1 VATFVSGPI
10 SAVFYV
16 LNIFQVAEIL
26 RRLIMPTNPKDLFH
40 QYKPETLFSLSGQ
53 TAMIIGVGG
62 LGQEAAI
69 GLCAAGAKVAVA
81 DIDKKRAQ
89 TVAARIR
96 RADGNAK
103 AYAVD
108 VTRKE
113 SVTNLV
119 ASVIRDLGRVHS
131 AVIAF
136 GITRRGLPEEF
147 DESDWR
153 NIIEVNLNG
162 SFLCCQAI
170 GRHMLTQGGG
180 SIVLFSSIAG
190 QVGLK
195 NSPAYAA
202 SKGGVDQI
210 TRTFAI
216 QWADRQVRVNA
227 IAPSYFETEMVARN
241 DDPELAELFRKRL
254 ELVPMA
260 RMGWPSELVGA
271 IIFLAS
277 PASSMVT
284 GAILPIDGGYL
295 AQ

>member
-1 VATFVSGPI
+1 MNV
-10 SAVFYV
+10 
-16 LNIFQVAEIL
+16 
-26 RRLIMPTNPKDLFH
+26 KDLFH
-40 QYKPETLFSLSGQ
+40 QYKPEILFSLSGR
-53 TAMIIGVGG
+53 TAIVIGVGG

-69 GLCAAGAKVAVA
+69 GLSASGACLAVA
-81 DIDKKRAQ
+81 DIDFGRAEA
-89 TVAARIR
+89 VAERIR
-96 RADGNAK
+96 QAGSSAK
-103 AYAVD
+103 PYAVD
-108 VTRKE
+108 VTQKE
-113 SVTNLV
+113 SVRKLV
-119 ASVIRDLGRVHS
+119 KNANKDLGRIQA

-153 NIIEVNLNG
+153 RIIDVNLNG
-162 SFLCCQAI
+162 SFFCCQEI

-190 QVGLK
+190 QVGLRS
-195 NSPAYAA
+195 SPAYAA

-210 TRTFAI
+210 TRTLAI

-227 IAPSYFETEMVARN
+227 IAPSYFETDMVARN
-241 DDPELAELFRKRL
+241 DDPELAELFKKRL

-260 RMGWPSELVGA
+260 RMGRPSELVGA

>member
-1 VATFVSGPI
+1 MNAK
-10 SAVFYV
+10 
-16 LNIFQVAEIL
+16 E
-26 RRLIMPTNPKDLFH
+26 LFH
-40 QYKPETLFSLSGQ
+40 QYKPGNLFSLAGR
-53 TAMIIGVGG
+53 TAMVIGVGG
-62 LGQEAAI
+62 LGQEAAL
-69 GLCAAGAKVAVA
+69 GLSAAGAGLAVA
-81 DIDKKRAQ
+81 DIDPERAEA
-89 TVAARIR
+89 VAGKIR
-96 RADGNAK
+96 LAGGSAK
-103 AYAVD
+103 SYAVD
-108 VTRKE
+108 VTQKE
-113 SVTNLV
+113 SVTNLIENAV
-119 ASVIRDLGRVHS
+119 QDLGRIEA

-153 NIIEVNLNG
+153 QIIEVNLNG
-162 SFLCCQAI
+162 SFLCCQAV
-170 GRHMLTQGGG
+170 GRHMLSRGGG
-180 SIVLFSSIAG
+180 SIILFSSIAG

-195 NSPAYAA
+195 NTPAYAA

-227 IAPSYFETEMVARN
+227 VAPSYFETEMVARN

-260 RMGWPSELVGA
+260 RMGRPSELVGA

-277 PASSMVT
+277 SAASMIT
-284 GAILPIDGGYL
+284 GAIIPIDGGYL